1 MIDHIS
7 VSSSS
12 FFMRSA
18 WIILSRP
25 RHLRDLIDDADS
37 DGSEMML
44 VLVSDACSAYS
55 SSAWTFNVVVNSLL
69 RPFEC
74 DDA

>member
-12 FFMRSA
+12 FFTRSA
-18 WIILSRP
+18 RVMSLRLRGLSG
-25 RHLRDLIDDADS
+25 DVDD
-37 DGSEMML
+37 DGSESVL
-44 VLVSDACSAYS
+44 VLVSDACSAYIS
-55 SSAWTFNVVVNSLL
+55 NAWAFILVVNSLL
-69 RPFEC
+69 RPFVF